1 MSKPKVLFVCTHNS
15 ARSQMAEAY
24 LKQLAGDRM
33 EVQSAGFQP
42 APLNPLAVEV
52 MAEDGLDISGQT
64 AQSVFR
70 LFQEGRLFDYVIT
83 VCEDSR
89 EASCPI
95 FPGLTRRLHWGFPDP
110 AAVSGDHQA
119 KLEKTREIRDQIK
132 SRVRRWG
139 EEVLSASRA
148 GGSPP
153 LS

>member
-1 MSKPKVLFVCTHNS
+1 MDKPKVLFVCTHNS

-33 EVQSAGFQP
+33 EVSSAGFQP

-52 MAEDGLDISGQT
+52 MAEEGLDISGNT

-95 FPGLTRRLHWGFPDP
+95 FPGVTRRLHWGFPDP
-110 AAVSGDHQA
+110 AQATGDHQTR
-119 KLEKTREIRDQIK
+119 LEQVRRIRDQIK
-132 SRVRRWG
+132 HKVRTWG
-139 EEVLSASRA
+139 EEILSA
-148 GGSPP
+148 
-153 LS
+153 